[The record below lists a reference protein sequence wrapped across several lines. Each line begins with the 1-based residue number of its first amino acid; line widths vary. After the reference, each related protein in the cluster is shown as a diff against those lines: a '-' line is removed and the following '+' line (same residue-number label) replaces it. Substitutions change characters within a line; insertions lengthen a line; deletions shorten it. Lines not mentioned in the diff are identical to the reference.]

1 MTDTPQLQRLADG
14 VWAYIQPD
22 GGWMINNMGLIAGE
36 DAATSVDMTST
47 EARTKTYLR
56 AASDATALPLRRIVL
71 THAHPDHCNGT
82 SLLPDAEVVA
92 HRRVAEDLSAPHRL
106 APHIFSPF
114 EQGDARPRIPTIV
127 YDDTLTI
134 DPGSRPLEI
143 RHPGTAAHTT
153 GDSYVWLP
161 AERVLF
167 TGDLVFHGGMP
178 FALSGSP
185 AGWLRALQQMSAL
198 QPAVVVPGHGPVG
211 GPELLEPVAE
221 YLRFLIDAAADAH
234 ARGLSP
240 LAAARALDLGRFGDL
255 AEQERIVGNL
265 HRAIAE
271 VDGTEPDV
279 AAAWQDMYDYNGGR
293 PLTCH
298 A

>member
-1 MTDTPQLQRLADG
+1 
-14 VWAYIQPD
+14 
-22 GGWMINNMGLIAGE
+22 MINNMGLIAGE